1 MHASMHIG
9 IDKLLTDNLCSIADN
24 LCSIAAVVLH
34 AYYLLLSSWMPLTM
48 KKKVTRK
55 AGV

>member
-1 MHASMHIG
+1 MHASVHIG

-55 AGV
+55 TGV